1 VRLASIT
8 LAAALCA
15 GSIPCASH
23 DGERPSVRNV
33 SPPKVIRTH
42 RPRITDDFFKQDAV
56 RFERARIDMNGSILA
71 DGHNLNLYGVGL
83 VRRDKICTAPE
94 GARWACGQ
102 RAFIALPSLLEG
114 KSITCR
120 FKHVTVPP
128 KAICWVG
135 DSDVT
140 HLLLSQG
147 WAELADEVTEANYVE
162 ALASAQ
168 SKKAG
173 IWGDAR
179 REPLLERFRTQCAR
193 DGVLFR
199 TADTQRVSVKSLKS
213 SSPTRGRGGVRE
225 AGRRHR
231 TRPSVAQ
238 PAPDT
243 TLVEAIKP
251 QMRTLGELPHY
262 SALQGGLG

>member
-1 VRLASIT
+1 MKRQVSALAEVSPVEKRWAERHRDFGQSLKRNGYRVRLASIT

-15 GSIPCASH
+15 GSIPCASQ

-33 SPPKVIRTH
+33 SPPKVIRTY
-42 RPRITDDFFKQDAV
+42 RPRIADDFFKQDVV
-56 RFERARIDMNGSILA
+56 RFERDMSGSILA
-71 DGHNLNLYGVGL
+71 DGHNLNLYGVVL

-102 RAFIALPSLLEG
+102 RAFIALRSLLEG

-147 WAELADEVTEANYVE
+147 WAELANEVTEANYVE

-173 IWGDAR
+173 IWGDG
-179 REPLLERFRTQCAR
+179 P
-193 DGVLFR
+193 
-199 TADTQRVSVKSLKS
+199 
-213 SSPTRGRGGVRE
+213 P
-225 AGRRHR
+225 
-231 TRPSVAQ
+231 
-238 PAPDT
+238 
-243 TLVEAIKP
+243 
-251 QMRTLGELPHY
+251 
-262 SALQGGLG
+262 

>member
-15 GSIPCASH
+15 GSIPCASQ

-42 RPRITDDFFKQDAV
+42 RPRIAADFFKQDAV
-56 RFERARIDMNGSILA
+56 RFERARIDMSGSILA
-71 DGHNLNLYGVGL
+71 DGHNLNLYGVVL

-94 GARWACGQ
+94 G
-102 RAFIALPSLLEG
+102 
-114 KSITCR
+114 
-120 FKHVTVPP
+120 HPP
-128 KAICWVG
+128 KAICWVE

-173 IWGDAR
+173 IWGDG
-179 REPLLERFRTQCAR
+179 P
-193 DGVLFR
+193 
-199 TADTQRVSVKSLKS
+199 
-213 SSPTRGRGGVRE
+213 P
-225 AGRRHR
+225 
-231 TRPSVAQ
+231 
-238 PAPDT
+238 
-243 TLVEAIKP
+243 
-251 QMRTLGELPHY
+251 
-262 SALQGGLG
+262 